1 LSLLTD
7 FTTIDLETTGLNPRS
22 DEIIEIGATRVHN
35 GEIVDRYHTYVKP
48 TGSVP
53 EDIARLLDIT
63 PDSLAK
69 APKRAKAIDELLAF
83 AGHDPLIAYGGRFE
97 HRFLDNA
104 HPRLVENGVHGLR
117 DLARALLP
125 TLNDHRADTLAAF
138 FEIQPDDMLKSRR
151 EATELAGIY
160 LGLIEILR
168 ALPLNI
174 KQQMLRLLTGTDSD
188 LLPIFVEI
196 GNAAASED
204 APLPGSS
211 TTTEPHQGGAGF
223 FNLGGEQA
231 PDAKPTS
238 LPIELDSVE
247 ACFKPGGLL
256 DRNSD
261 GYEHREVQVE
271 MAAAVASAF
280 NGSQILAVE
289 AGTGVGKSLA
299 YLVPAI
305 RYAVQNNARVVVST
319 NTKNLQEQLFY
330 KDLPALE
337 NTLEDAFQY
346 ALLKGRANYICLNR
360 WSAATANAE
369 ATFTSDE
376 RVAALPLVL
385 WASTTRTGDI
395 AEHGGFDL
403 SRAGGLWGK
412 VCSDSGFCRSQKC
425 RTNGRCF
432 ANNIRKSAQKAHI
445 VVVNHSLLFSDLSTE
460 NGILGEYE
468 HLIIDEA
475 HNVEKVASQYL
486 GRELN
491 IWRVKNL
498 CDQLRSPGF
507 SNAGALP
514 GLKHWMKV
522 GELKATEL
530 KGFESGLASAEAAV
544 EDLWLNAQTFF
555 QDLTDRSRERAGKK
569 RNAYVEKLRYKAD
582 DAPFQ
587 ELLETLTPFAEAT
600 KETGAR
606 LQLISNWMKDL
617 KDDAFPNQ
625 EDLKNEIDARTTDCV
640 ELLSDIEHL
649 TDPEYE
655 GTVYW
660 MELPSREGSTDTRL
674 QSAPLRIAE
683 HLEELLYERMQ
694 TIVYT
699 SATLGIRGR
708 LVYFLRRVGLE
719 GADEDR
725 VKSLCLGSPFDFETQ
740 ALVCAPQFVP
750 VPKDPAFQEAVDSI
764 IRDVAIHARR
774 GTLGLYTSYSMLNKT
789 YHAVKLELQSH
800 GVTLLGQGID
810 GARAQITERFR
821 EHKPAVLLGTDS
833 FWEGVDLPGE
843 VLEIL
848 AIVRLPFAVPTDP
861 LVEAQMEEL
870 QKQGKDPFIHF
881 SVPEA
886 ILKFRQGFGRLIRN
900 ATDRGIV
907 LVLDSRVLSTRYGK
921 AFLESLPA
929 PTRTFASQSEM
940 IDAIGTF
947 FATPGANDDAGTTV
961 GENPVIERKAS

>member
-1 LSLLTD
+1 MSLLTE
-7 FTTIDLETTGLNPRS
+7 FVTIDIETTGLNPRS
-22 DEIIEIGATRVHN
+22 DEIIEIGAVRVEA
-35 GEIVDRYHTYVKP
+35 GEIVERFHSYVRP
-48 TGSVP
+48 IGNVP
-53 EDIARLLDIT
+53 EDIARLLGVT
-63 PDSLAK
+63 PGLLDK
-69 APKRAKAIDELLAF
+69 APRRAKAIDELLAF
-83 AGHDPLIAYGGRFE
+83 TGQTPLVAYGGRFE
-97 HRFLDNA
+97 YRFLDNA

-125 TLNDHRADTLAAF
+125 SLNDHKADTLASF
-138 FEIQPDDMLKSRR
+138 FEAESDDELKSRR
-151 EATELAGIY
+151 EASELAGIY
-160 LGLIEILR
+160 LGLVEKVR

-196 GNAAASED
+196 GNESASED
-204 APLPGSS
+204 APLPGASS
-211 TTTEPHQGGAGF
+211 SHDLSPPVSEL

-231 PDAKPTS
+231 AEDRVSS
-238 LPIELDSVE
+238 LPVDLEAIQ
-247 ACFKPGGLL
+247 ACFQPGGLL
-256 DRNSD
+256 DKESD
-261 GYEHREVQVE
+261 DYEYRVQQGE
-271 MAAAVASAF
+271 MAEAVASAF
-280 NGSQILAVE
+280 NDSQILAVE

-299 YLVPAI
+299 YLIPAI
-305 RYAVQNNARVVVST
+305 QYAVQNNARVVVST

-337 NTLEDAFQY
+337 GTLDEAFQY

-360 WSAATANAE
+360 WSAALANAE
-369 ATFTSDE
+369 ATFTNDE
-376 RVAALPLVL
+376 RVSALGLVL
-385 WASTTRTGDI
+385 WAATTRTGDI
-395 AEHGGFDL
+395 SEHAGFDL
-403 SRAGGLWGK
+403 SRSGSLWGK

-468 HLIIDEA
+468 HLIVDEA

-491 IWRVKNL
+491 IWRVRNL
-498 CDQLRSPGF
+498 CDQLRSQGF
-507 SNAGALP
+507 TNAGTLP
-514 GLKHWMKV
+514 GLKHWIKV

-530 KGFESGLASAEAAV
+530 KGFESGIAAAEAAV
-544 EDLWLNAQTFF
+544 EDLWLHTQAFF
-555 QDLTDRSRERAGKK
+555 QDLTDRSRERAGGK

-587 ELLETLTPFAEAT
+587 DLLDTLTPFADAAR
-600 KETGAR
+600 ETAEK

-660 MELPSREGSTDTRL
+660 MELPSREGSADTRL
-674 QSAPLRIAE
+674 QSAPLRIAD

-725 VKSLCLGSPFDFETQ
+725 VQSLCLGSPFDYETQ
-740 ALVCAPQFVP
+740 ALVCAPRFVP
-750 VPKDPAFQEAVDSI
+750 VPKDPAFQEAVDSV
-764 IRDVAIHARR
+764 IRDVAVHAKR

-810 GARAQITERFR
+810 GPRAQITERFR
-821 EHKPAVLLGTDS
+821 AHRPAVLLGTDS
-833 FWEGVDLPGE
+833 FWEGVDLPGD
-843 VLEIL
+843 VLEVL

-870 QKQGKDPFIHF
+870 QKQGKDPFIHY

-900 ATDRGIV
+900 TTDRGIV

-921 AFLESLPA
+921 AFLDSLPA
-929 PTRTFASQSEM
+929 PAHTFESQPEM
-940 IDAIGTF
+940 VDAIRGF
-947 FATPGANDDAGTTV
+947 FSDTGSAEGDSPD
-961 GENPVIERKAS
+961 PVIERKAS

>member
-1 LSLLTD
+1 MPLSLLTT
-7 FTTIDLETTGLNPRS
+7 FASIDIETTGLNPRS
-22 DEIIEIGATRVHN
+22 DEIIEIGAVRVRD
-35 GEIVDRYHTYVKP
+35 GEVVDRFHTYVKP
-48 TGSVP
+48 TGRVP
-53 EDIARLLDIT
+53 EDIVRLLDVT
-63 PDSLAK
+63 PDLLAK
-69 APKRAKAIDELLAF
+69 APPRAKALDELIAF
-83 AGHDPLIAYGGRFE
+83 VDGHPLIAYGGRFE
-97 HRFLDNA
+97 SRFLDAA

-125 TLNDHRADTLAAF
+125 TLNDHKADTLASF
-138 FEIQPDDMLKSRR
+138 FETESEDGLKSRR
-151 EATELAGIY
+151 EASELAGIY
-160 LGLIEILR
+160 LSLVDLLR
-168 ALPLNI
+168 GLPLNI
-174 KQQMLRLLTGTDSD
+174 KQQMLRLLTGTGSD
-188 LLPIFVEI
+188 LLPILVEI
-196 GNAAASED
+196 GNESASEN
-204 APLPGSS
+204 APLPGMA
-211 TTTEPHQGGAGF
+211 TDADARPTDARL
-223 FNLGGEQA
+223 FNLGGEQPSEDKA
-231 PDAKPTS
+231 S
-238 LPIELDSVE
+238 SQPIDLGSIE

-256 DRNSD
+256 DEKTD
-261 GYEHREVQVE
+261 GYEHREQQVE
-271 MAAAVASAF
+271 MAAAVGSAF

-299 YLVPAI
+299 YLIPAI
-305 RYAVQNNARVVVST
+305 QYAVQNNARVVVST

-330 KDLPALE
+330 KDLPSLAQ
-337 NTLEDAFQY
+337 TLEEAFQY

-360 WSAATANAE
+360 WSAALANAE
-369 ATFTSDE
+369 AVFTNDE
-376 RVAALPLVL
+376 RIAAMHLLL

-403 SRAGGLWGK
+403 SRSGGLWNK

-486 GRELN
+486 GRELT

-507 SNAGALP
+507 SSAGTLP
-514 GLKHWMKV
+514 GLKHWIKV
-522 GELKATEL
+522 GELKPTEL
-530 KGFESGLASAEAAV
+530 KGFESGIASAEAAV
-544 EDLWLNAQTFF
+544 EDLWLHTQTFF
-555 QDLTDRSRERAGKK
+555 QDLTDRSRERVGGK

-582 DAPFQ
+582 DALFQ
-587 ELLETLTPFAEAT
+587 DLMETLTPFADAS
-600 KETGAR
+600 KQAGDR
-606 LQLISNWMKDL
+606 LQQISTWMKDL

-625 EDLKNEIDARTTDCV
+625 EDLKNELDARITDCV

-660 MELPSREGSTDTRL
+660 MELPSREGSADTRL

-725 VKSLCLGSPFDFETQ
+725 VQSLCLGSPFDYETQ

-750 VPKDPAFQEAVDSI
+750 VPKDPAFQDAVDDL
-764 IRDVAIHARR
+764 IRDVAVNARR

-810 GARAQITERFR
+810 GPRAQITERFR
-821 EHKPAVLLGTDS
+821 EHRPAVLLGTDS

-870 QKQGKDPFIHF
+870 QKQGKDPFIHY

-900 ATDRGIV
+900 ASDRGIV

-929 PTRTFASQSEM
+929 PTRTFASQTEL
-940 IDAIGTF
+940 IDAVRSF
-947 FATPGANDDAGTTV
+947 FPDQEATPVDPIV
-961 GENPVIERKAS
+961 ERKAS